1 MRKLLMFAVVALVF
15 TSCGNKEEE
24 EKVELKTFKDKL
36 SYVLGAEQARM
47 ITESGDPNLERL
59 NFDEMLLGFDKGLNN
74 EKAMDAGCQEA
85 LGKLYGPYGQDFD
98 TNYVKSG
105 SNCIGKIAGS
115 VFYQTWTNKGVMDQ
129 LDMKIA
135 RIGFKHGLHK
145 KDTLVDR
152 TVSMKMVTE
161 FITGI
166 NKKSGDKL
174 MAAARKMPNTQ
185 TIDGGIVIETLQA
198 GTGGSPSATD
208 DVKVNYILM
217 SAEGDT
223 IENSYK
229 IMEQSGKPNPAFNLT
244 GVIQGWSMAFP
255 NLKKG
260 GKYHLFIPWNLAY
273 GEQNQCETL
282 KFFVELIDFGP
293 KGSLVKPQEMM
304 PPAQ

>member
-1 MRKLLMFAVVALVF
+1 MFAVVALVF
-15 TSCGNKEEE
+15 ASCGNKGEED
-24 EKVELKTFKDKL
+24 EKVDLKTFKDKL

-47 ITESGDPNLERL
+47 ITESGDPNLEKL
-59 NFDEMLLGFDKGLNN
+59 NFDEMLLGFDKGMNN

-98 TNYVKSG
+98 TTYVKSG

-115 VFYQTWTNKGVMDQ
+115 VFYQTWTKKGVMNQIDA
-129 LDMKIA
+129 KIA
-135 RIGFKHGLHK
+135 RIGFKHGLQK

-152 TVSMKMVTE
+152 TLSMKMVTE

-174 MAAARKMPNTQ
+174 MAGARKMPNTKSI
-185 TIDGGIVIETLQA
+185 TGGIVVETLLE

-208 DVKVNYILM
+208 DVKVNYILI

-223 IENSYK
+223 IESSYK

-255 NLKKG
+255 TLKKG
-260 GKYHLFIPWNLAY
+260 GKYHLYIPWELAY
-273 GEQNQCETL
+273 GEQNQCESL

-293 KGSLVKPQEMM
+293 KGTLAKAPEMEM
-304 PPAQ
+304 PPQ